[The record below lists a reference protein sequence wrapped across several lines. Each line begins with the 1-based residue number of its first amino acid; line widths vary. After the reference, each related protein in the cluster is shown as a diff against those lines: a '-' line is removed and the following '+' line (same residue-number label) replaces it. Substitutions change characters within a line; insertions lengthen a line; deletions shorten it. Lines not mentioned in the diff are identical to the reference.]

1 MHGFSGF
8 IRNRLSSI
16 VRYMNPILVIAA
28 FVVLL
33 GILLYFMQKKETA
46 PEILP
51 RAEKE
56 SITEKRVVKAND
68 YQAQYERE
76 KKEQPTPETKI
87 TDEET
92 SVDDIAKLEGV
103 GPKYQE
109 LLRTA
114 GYTSIKTIADSN
126 PETLYKKLIET
137 NEETGITKRPP
148 TLKNIEEW
156 ITAANSRQA

>member
-1 MHGFSGF
+1 M
-8 IRNRLSSI
+8 RN
-16 VRYMNPILVIAA
+16 MNPILVIAA

-33 GILLYFMQKKETA
+33 AILLYFMQKRETE

-51 RAEKE
+51 RAENE
-56 SITEKRVVKAND
+56 SITEKRVVKVSD
-68 YQAQYERE
+68 YQAQYEKE
-76 KKEQPTPETKI
+76 KKEEPPTPETKI

-92 SVDDIAKLEGV
+92 SVEDIAELEGV

-109 LLRTA
+109 LLRAA
-114 GYTSIKTIADSN
+114 GYTSIKAIAESN
-126 PETLYKKLIET
+126 PENLYTKLRET

-156 ITAANSRQA
+156 IKTAGSRQA

>member
-1 MHGFSGF
+1 
-8 IRNRLSSI
+8 
-16 VRYMNPILVIAA
+16 MNPILVIAV

-33 GILLYFMQKKETA
+33 GILLYLMQKKETE

-51 RAEKE
+51 RAENE

-68 YQAQYERE
+68 YQAQYEKE
-76 KKEQPTPETKI
+76 KKEEPPTPETKI

-92 SVDDIAKLEGV
+92 SVDDIAELEGV

-109 LLRTA
+109 LIRA
-114 GYTSIKTIADSN
+114 AVYTSIKTITESK
-126 PETLYKKLIET
+126 PETLYTKLIET

-156 ITAANSRQA
+156 IKAANSRQA